1 MKNAKRVAFCGV
13 MTALCVVLLTVGA
26 LSGVGSYAAPML
38 AGLCLAPVGW
48 EWGKKTQLAIWI
60 AVSLV
65 GAMLIPDPETI
76 LFFAAFFGWY
86 PAFRESLGKFPPP
99 VRLLL
104 KLLVFN
110 LTAVGCEL
118 LVIRVL
124 APEAIEPWL
133 PAVLLI
139 GGNLAFL
146 LYDAILPRLELLYAV
161 RLRKLLFGRRPPGS

>member
-1 MKNAKRVAFCGV
+1 
-13 MTALCVVLLTVGA
+13 
-26 LSGVGSYAAPML
+26 
-38 AGLCLAPVGW
+38 
-48 EWGKKTQLAIWI
+48 
-60 AVSLV
+60 
-65 GAMLIPDPETI
+65 TI